1 METRPRA
8 GKLPALVDF
17 FAAGLA
23 ELARPSFDM
32 PLALLQ
38 LVITT
43 VGVLLT

>member
-8 GKLPALVDF
+8 GQLPALVVF
-17 FAAGLA
+17 FGLA
-23 ELARPSFDM
+23 ELARPSFDK